1 MWWELGVLLKHYST
15 HYADFVFFAYI
26 LGFWMGGYTVA
37 WLPGHVISNHV
48 KIALEGLGLIAVPL
62 NFSSS

>member
-1 MWWELGVLLKHYST
+1 MS
-15 HYADFVFFAYI
+15 
-26 LGFWMGGYTVA
+26 GYTVA